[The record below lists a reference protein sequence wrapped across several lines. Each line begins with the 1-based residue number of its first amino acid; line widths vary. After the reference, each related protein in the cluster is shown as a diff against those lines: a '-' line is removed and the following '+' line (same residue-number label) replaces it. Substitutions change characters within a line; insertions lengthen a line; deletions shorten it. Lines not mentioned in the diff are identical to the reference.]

1 MIDPNE
7 ILGYEQITDISS
19 AVSLTLPK
27 SNQTGREPTAALI
40 QAVSQAIRWR
50 DDGVAPTASVGM
62 QLAAGDT
69 LEYRGNLNAIQFFEE
84 SASAELNI
92 SYYTE

>member
-19 AVSLTLPK
+19 AVSLTLP
-27 SNQTGREPTAALI
+27 SSDQTGRGPTVALI
-40 QAVSQAIRWR
+40 QSVGQAVRWR
-50 DDGVAPTASVGM
+50 DDGTAPTATVGM
-62 QLAAGDT
+62 HLAAGDT
-69 LEYRGNLNAIQFFEE
+69 LEYRGNLNNIQFFQE